1 MPMTLRGALAV
12 SRQGQCRLGQD
23 MIEAGVVPKA
33 IPDRIQ
39 FQIAM
44 GKTKRQLHQFA

>member
-1 MPMTLRGALAV
+1 MLAISRERQSRLR
-12 SRQGQCRLGQD
+12 QD
-23 MIEAGVVPKA
+23 TIEAGIVPKV

-44 GKTKRQLHQFA
+44 GKSKRQLHQFV